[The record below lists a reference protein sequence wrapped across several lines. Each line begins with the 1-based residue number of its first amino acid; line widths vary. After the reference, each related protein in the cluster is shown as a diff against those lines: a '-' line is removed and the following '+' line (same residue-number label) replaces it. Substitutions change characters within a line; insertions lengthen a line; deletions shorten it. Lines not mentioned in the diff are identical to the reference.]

1 MDNIVVV
8 GKFTIEERS
17 LVKSLVASLTL
28 KRMSDNEIIE
38 SIFHQ
43 TNKMIS
49 RKDKVI
55 YLRTICLLRF
65 IISSISVASASASPW

>member
-17 LVKSLVASLTL
+17 LVKSLVATLTL

-49 RKDKVI
+49 RSDDNKKSNNLIRVGGQNK
-55 YLRTICLLRF
+55 
-65 IISSISVASASASPW
+65 

>member
-1 MDNIVVV
+1 VDNIVVV

-17 LVKSLVASLTL
+17 LVKSLVATLTL

-49 RKDKVI
+49 RSDDNKKSNNLIRVGGQNK
-55 YLRTICLLRF
+55 
-65 IISSISVASASASPW
+65 

>member
-1 MDNIVVV
+1 VDNIVVV

-17 LVKSLVASLTL
+17 LVKSLVATLTL

-49 RKDKVI
+49 RGDDNKKSNNLIRVGDKI
-55 YLRTICLLRF
+55 NK
-65 IISSISVASASASPW
+65 

>member
-1 MDNIVVV
+1 VDNIVVV
-8 GKFTIEERS
+8 RKFTIEERS
-17 LVKSLVASLTL
+17 LVKSLVATLTL

-49 RKDKVI
+49 RSDDNKKSNNLIRVGGQNK
-55 YLRTICLLRF
+55 
-65 IISSISVASASASPW
+65 

>member
-17 LVKSLVASLTL
+17 LVKSLVATLTL

-49 RKDKVI
+49 RSDDNKKSNNLIGVGGQNK
-55 YLRTICLLRF
+55 
-65 IISSISVASASASPW
+65 

>member
-8 GKFTIEERS
+8 RKFTIEERS
-17 LVKSLVASLTL
+17 LVKSLVATLTL

-49 RKDKVI
+49 RSDDNKKSNNLIRVGGQNK
-55 YLRTICLLRF
+55 
-65 IISSISVASASASPW
+65 